1 VQPVPFEVISFKPS
15 HGRKPE
21 QSFLSGYPVMRK
33 IATTILKGGS
43 GKTTT
48 AVNLAAALTS
58 KGKRVLLVDTDTQGH
73 ASAMLGIEPTAG
85 LAELVVGNASAEEA
99 LIEARPGL
107 FLLAGGRNIA
117 ALKQEISRREFRSET
132 VILETLQ
139 QFDARFDYVLVD
151 TSPGWD
157 QITINVLFYVEE
169 ILAPVSVEVLT
180 LRSLLDFIENL
191 RAIRKYNPNVNLA
204 YVVPTFF
211 DKRVR
216 RSAEVYS
223 QLKSN
228 FAAILC
234 DPIRYN
240 VKLSEAPGFGQT
252 IFEYDPRCVGAID
265 YGNLSERILNA
276 TI

>member
-1 VQPVPFEVISFKPS
+1 
-15 HGRKPE
+15 
-21 QSFLSGYPVMRK
+21 MRK

-48 AVNLAAALTS
+48 AVNLAAALSS

-73 ASAMLGIEPTAG
+73 ASTMLGIEPKVG
-85 LAELVVGNASAEEA
+85 LAELVVGKVSPEEA
-99 LIEARPGL
+99 LIAARPGL
-107 FLLAGGRNIA
+107 SLLAGGRNIA
-117 ALKQEISRREFRSET
+117 ALKQEISRRQFRSES
-132 VILETLQ
+132 VLAEALQ
-139 QFDARFDYVLVD
+139 QYDGMFDYVLVD

-169 ILAPVSVEVLT
+169 ILSPVSVEVLT
-180 LRSLLDFIENL
+180 LKSLLDFIENL
-191 RAIRKYNPNVNLA
+191 RAIRKYNPTVNLA

-223 QLKSN
+223 QLKAN
-228 FAAILC
+228 FEPILC

-265 YGNLSERILNA
+265 YSNLSERILNA
-276 TI
+276 TL